1 VSERAPAGR
10 LSVSPD
16 CGVVGE
22 WGAWTVRFT
31 AGPGGLP
38 TGGAIRV
45 ALPPS
50 WHQWHRN
57 SARALQATHPA
68 EPFYVAARA
77 TRPGVDLRCEVEGE
91 APLAPAPDET
101 FVKRPRPSLDG
112 KDRRYGWVVR
122 VGVAAGALEEGDAI
136 DVVYGDGSGGSR
148 GFTPPLWG
156 ASPEVVRAEVD
167 AAGGGDFRALPA
179 AQLPTL
185 RVLPGPATEVVVLLP
200 SSSVAGEPAEAL
212 ITCLDANLNPAWPAG
227 LTVSLRAV
235 EGEVDL
241 AQETVACPPD
251 AWSVRVPFT
260 PRAAG
265 LIRLRGQSADGRL
278 FAVSNPSRC
287 AAERPAE
294 RPAERLLWG
303 DLHGHTQLSWDAT
316 GLPEDAFRYARDVS
330 GLQVYGNADHG
341 ESLSAADWEETVQ
354 RNARYYQPG
363 KFVTLVGYEDSLGFP
378 FGHHNVFF
386 RGASGPLRHSRD
398 MSLTDLWAATEPGT
412 AVTIPHH
419 TVALGNPSRPN
430 TNWAVR
436 DDRFRPV
443 AEIYSGHGQSE
454 LHADDSPLASD
465 VVDFTLTGP
474 GAAPGAVREAWLLGH
489 PLGVI
494 ASSDNHCARPGRDGF
509 GVMAVYATAATREAV
524 FDAIRRR
531 RTYGTTGCRLLL
543 DFAVNGTPM
552 GGEHRLARGGAL
564 RLSGEIVGT
573 APLRFVE
580 IMKADLAAGAWRV
593 AHRMWFAGGAP
604 SSVTLD
610 WTDPEPA
617 QQGIYYLRVRQR
629 EIVHGRVAMAW
640 SSPVWV
646 VPA

>member
-1 VSERAPAGR
+1 VVAPPGR

-16 CGVVGE
+16 VGTVGE

-31 AGPGGLP
+31 AGPDGLP
-38 TGGAIRV
+38 TGGAVRV

-50 WHQWHRN
+50 WHQWLRN
-57 SARALQATHPA
+57 SARALQASHPA
-68 EPFYVAARA
+68 EPFYVAAHA
-77 TRPGVDLRCEVEGE
+77 PRPEVRLRCEVEGE
-91 APLAPAPDET
+91 SPLAPVPDET
-101 FVKRPRPSLDG
+101 LVKRPRPFLDG

-122 VGVAAGALEEGDAI
+122 VSVTAGALAPGESL
-136 DVVYGDGSGGSR
+136 DVVYGEGSGGSR

-156 ASPEVVRAEVD
+156 ASPEPVRAEVD
-167 AAGGGDFRALPA
+167 ATGGGTFEPLPEADLPA
-179 AQLPTL
+179 L
-185 RVLPGPATEVVVLLP
+185 RVLPGPAVEVVVLLP
-200 SSSVAGEPAEAL
+200 SIAVAGESAEAL
-212 ITCLDANLNPAWPAG
+212 VTCLDANLNPAWPRG
-227 LTVSLRAV
+227 LTVGLRAV
-235 EGEVDL
+235 EGDVDL
-241 AQETVACPPD
+241 SPQTLTCPPG

-260 PRAAG
+260 PLAPGIVRF
-265 LIRLRGQSADGRL
+265 RGQSGDGRL
-278 FAVSNPSRC
+278 LAVSNPSRC
-287 AAERPAE
+287 VATA
-294 RPAERLLWG
+294 PAERLLWG

-330 GLQVYGNADHG
+330 GLQIYGNADHG
-341 ESLSAADWEETVQ
+341 ESLSAADWAETVQ

-363 KFVTLVGYEDSLGFP
+363 RFVTLVGYEDSLGFP

-386 RGASGPLRHSRD
+386 RGERGPLRHSRD
-398 MSLTDLWAATEPGT
+398 MTLTELWAATEPGT

-419 TVALGNPSRPN
+419 TVALGSPSRPN
-430 TNWAVR
+430 TDWAVR

-474 GAAPGAVREAWLLGH
+474 AAAPGAVREAWLRGH

-509 GVMAVYATAATREAV
+509 GVMAVYAPEATREAV

-552 GGEHRLARGGAL
+552 GGEHRLESGAPL
-564 RLSGEIVGT
+564 RVGGEIVAT

-580 IMKADLAAGAWRV
+580 IMRADLAESDPTWRV
-593 AHRMWFAGGAP
+593 AHRWWFAGGAP
-604 SSVTLD
+604 SSLTLD
-610 WTDPEPA
+610 WTDPEPPRR
-617 QQGIYYLRVRQR
+617 GIYYLRVRQR

-646 VPA
+646 LPA